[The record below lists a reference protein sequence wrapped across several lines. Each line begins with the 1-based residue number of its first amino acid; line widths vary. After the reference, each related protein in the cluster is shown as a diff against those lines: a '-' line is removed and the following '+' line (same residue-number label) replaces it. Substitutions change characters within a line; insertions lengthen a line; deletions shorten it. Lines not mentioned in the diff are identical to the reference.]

1 MSNMTLDEKK
11 ERKEEIIATTS
22 MFDVLV
28 QYGVRVRRNM
38 CCCMFHNEKNPSMK
52 VFKDGVQCFVCN
64 QNWNVFDVV
73 MQLVGCDFNT
83 AFDLLGGNEKP
94 SWKSYVMASRARN
107 KKKKE
112 KELIRHQEQKF
123 KEQRAKVMA
132 LREII
137 RTETPYSDTWCYSQN
152 KVVYEEYLLDQMIS
166 EVSK

>member
-1 MSNMTLDEKK
+1 MTLDEKK
-11 ERKEEIIATTS
+11 ERKEEILATTS
-22 MFDVLV
+22 MFDVLN
-28 QYGVRVRRNM
+28 QFGVPVRRNM
-38 CCCMFHNEKNPSMK
+38 CRCIFHDEKNPSMK
-52 VFKDGVQCFVCN
+52 VFKDGVNCFVCN
-64 QNWNVFDVV
+64 KNWNVFDVV

-107 KKKKE
+107 KRKKE

-137 RTETPYSDTWCYSQN
+137 RAETPYSDTWCYSQN